1 MSPAAPPPAPA
12 RPGAPSR
19 PGRRHRP
26 LRRVAAAAA
35 VTALAA
41 GGSALASVG
50 PASAATSGTTS
61 ALPQAPAGWLAQL
74 ARSERTPAARA
85 ANAAAVARLGEP
97 ARTLP
102 RFRGSFTTDGTTYR
116 YTMLGAKPESGRT
129 VALHT
134 VVVPLVMRFTGFP
147 SGDVTFQPGQAVG
160 NILTSPIFQ
169 TARYVNGRGQL
180 TDQFQRATFAS
191 RMAPGWHTL
200 MAPPVV
206 SRPFTITVTP
216 KTGQLQQVGG
226 APLGNMSIDAFD
238 AQLHRIL
245 PKLGLG
251 PDQTP
256 LFVTQAVTADALGYH
271 DAFPVPDGSG
281 GQRVQTLM
289 YTSWIDIAQIGPL
302 LADVSTLNHEVAEWV
317 DDPYIDNHTPQ
328 WAFPPKNEV
337 CFGEGLEVGDPI
349 GNGPDFALFPT
360 IPVRLNGYTYHLQN
374 LSTLQWFSREVPS
387 SAFKGIYSFPD
398 TTQITTP
405 SAPCPPPS

>member
-1 MSPAAPPPAPA
+1 MNPAEPRTA
-12 RPGAPSR
+12 RPCPSR
-19 PGRRHRP
+19 PHRTGRRVHR
-26 LRRVAAAAA
+26 LAA
-35 VTALAA
+35 VATATMLAA
-41 GGSALASVG
+41 GAAALTAAG
-50 PASAATSGTTS
+50 PATASTPAGPA
-61 ALPQAPAGWLAQL
+61 ALPQAPAAWLAEL
-74 ARSERTPAARA
+74 ARSERMPATRT
-85 ANAAAVARLGEP
+85 ANAAAVARLGEA

-102 RFRGSFTTDGTTYR
+102 RFRSSFVTDGTTYR

-169 TARYVNGRGQL
+169 TARYVNGRGQF

-226 APLGNMSIDAFD
+226 APLGNMNIDAFD
-238 AQLHRIL
+238 RQLHRIL

-271 DAFPVPDGSG
+271 DAFPVPDGQG
-281 GQRVQTLM
+281 GSRVQTLM
-289 YTSWIDIAQIGPL
+289 YTSWIDVAQIGPL
-302 LADVSTLNHEVAEWV
+302 LADISTLNHEVAEWV
-317 DDPYIDNHTPQ
+317 DDPYIDNVTPD
-328 WAFPPKNEV
+328 WAFPPKDQV
-337 CFGEGLEVGDPI
+337 CGGDVLEVGDPI

-387 SAFKGIYSFPD
+387 SAFRGIYSFPD
-398 TTQITTP
+398 TTQVTSP